1 MAHSETVERILDA
14 AEQLFAR
21 YGFAETSLRQITT
34 KAKVNLAAVNYH
46 FGSKQSLIQAVL
58 MRVLSPVANQ
68 ILVDLDYYEHQRAK
82 DDLKPLL
89 KILIKALLGV
99 QTHTHLSVGVSLLS
113 RAFSEAETEITRIV
127 SKTYGKAWQRYLS
140 ALRPLL
146 PHVSNIELSWR
157 LRFMLGS
164 LLFALS
170 DSPLFDGLLPEDTH
184 LEMSLSTEQS
194 LDMIITC
201 LAAGLMAPPTLAELN
216 VQRSEK

>member
-58 MRVLSPVANQ
+58 MRVLNPVAHR
-68 ILVDLDYYEHQRAK
+68 ILLDLEHYECQRDAG
-82 DDLKPLL
+82 DLKHLL
-89 KILIKALLGV
+89 KILLKALLGV
-99 QTHTHLSVGVSLLS
+99 QARTHFSLGVSLLS
-113 RAFSEAETEITRIV
+113 RAFLEAETEITSVV
-127 SKTYGKAWQRYLS
+127 SKTYGKAWQRYLL
-140 ALRPLL
+140 AIRPLL
-146 PHVSNIELSWR
+146 PHLSNFELSWR
-157 LRFMLGS
+157 LRFMLGG

-170 DSPLFDGLLPEDTH
+170 DSRLFDGLLPEDAYF
-184 LEMSLSTEQS
+184 EMSISTDQS

-201 LAAGLMAPPTLAELN
+201 LAAGLSAKPTLTELG
-216 VQRSEK
+216 S